1 VVLTGVHLGAWGKE
15 FGRHLR
21 HLLRAI
27 LRETDT
33 PRLRLSSLEP
43 WDLDAEF
50 FELWQDARLCR
61 HLHLPLQS
69 GCPATLRRMARNAT
83 PQAFRRLV
91 AAARNVV
98 PNAAITTDVIA
109 GFPGEIEAEFRE
121 SLDFVREMQFAG
133 GHAFTYSP
141 MPGTGAAR
149 MRDQVPIEVRRR
161 RNHEYRHLLRKR
173 PSHRLREVGHR
184 RMVLWESCASDRD
197 GSWRLGGLTDNYVR
211 VIAGPRNPVGTCSMR
226 WSFGR
231 RRRKTSGIIVK
242 TG

>member
-1 VVLTGVHLGAWGKE
+1 
-15 FGRHLR
+15 
-21 HLLRAI
+21 LLRAI

-69 GCPATLRRMARNAT
+69 GCPATLRRMARKAT
-83 PQAFRRLV
+83 PQAYRRLV

-109 GFPGEIEAEFRE
+109 GFPGETEAEFRA
-121 SLDFVREMQFAG
+121 SFDFVREMQFAG

-149 MRDQVPIEVRRR
+149 MRAQVPIEVRRR
-161 RNHEYRHLLRKR
+161 RNHEYRDLFAQAARA
-173 PSHRLREVGHR
+173 HRLREVGHR

-211 VIAGPRNPVGTCSMR
+211 VIARAAEPRWNMIDAVELREEAGER
-226 WSFGR
+226 LQ
-231 RRRKTSGIIVK
+231 GIIVK